1 MKKILFVGLIVGIVC
16 SANASDD
23 GFENYF
29 IGQTTKS
36 EQPMMVPPAI
46 REPVVTEYVV
56 KQPVVK
62 KKCSKCSK
70 CQKKQIRVK
79 DYTEVIEHYQVF
91 EPVTIYK
98 PVGTYSE
105 RHVIEPRCNRCG
117 Y

>member
-1 MKKILFVGLIVGIVC
+1 MKKTLFAGLIAGIVC

-29 IGQTTKS
+29 IGQTTKTEPVVTVQES
-36 EQPMMVPPAI
+36 
-46 REPVVTEYVV
+46 REPVVQQYVISINT
-56 KQPVVK
+56 K
-62 KKCSKCSK
+62 KCSK
-70 CQKKQIRVK
+70 CQKKQIRIK

-105 RHVIEPRCNRCG
+105 RHIVEPRCSRCG